1 MEYYPQKLAKCQR
14 AILPEGVVAADSKQP
29 GHISRRDLMAV
40 ASGAMVLGPRDLLAP
55 QVAQGQTAPAPG
67 EPLRRLMEGNARYVA
82 GTLTGF
88 NEDLAVLKKRTAEK
102 QQPFAAVLS
111 CADSRVPVE
120 IVFNQSIGHVFV
132 CRVAGNIATPAII
145 GSLEF
150 GTAVLGARL
159 LMVLGHGGCGAVAAA
174 MQNQAVP
181 GQISGLYPYIR
192 PAVDRAGT
200 DLDAAVKANAL
211 FQARTL
217 QEASPVIAGLVKQG
231 RLSVVAAY
239 YDLTTGK
246 VSILHG

>member
-1 MEYYPQKLAKCQR
+1 
-14 AILPEGVVAADSKQP
+14 VATHSKQP
-29 GHISRRDLMAV
+29 SHISRRDLMAV
-40 ASGAMVLGPRDLLAP
+40 AGGAVVLGAGDLLAP
-55 QVAQGQTAPAPG
+55 QVAQGQTTPGPG

-82 GTLTGF
+82 GTLTAF

-120 IVFNQSIGHVFV
+120 IVFDQSIGHVFV

-174 MQNQAVP
+174 MRNQAVP

-217 QEASPVIAGLVKQG
+217 QEASPVIASLVKQG
-231 RLSVVAAY
+231 KLSVVAAY

-246 VSILHG
+246 VSVLPG